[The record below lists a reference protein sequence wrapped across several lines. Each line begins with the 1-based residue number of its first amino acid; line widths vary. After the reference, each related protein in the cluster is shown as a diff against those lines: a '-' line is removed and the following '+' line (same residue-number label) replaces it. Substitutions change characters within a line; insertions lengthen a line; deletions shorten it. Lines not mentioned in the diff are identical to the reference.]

1 MFSFCSRMKTASE
14 IWEKMGTR
22 SEDEVKQVLRLA
34 GLKRTG
40 RFPVKA
46 AVEGDGAENRFML
59 RCLGT
64 MGCTVTRTWE
74 KGIPAFSVSAEA
86 DYLTARD
93 ESGTI
98 LMPEQLL
105 TAVCLIE
112 MEHGCGKVAVPDD
125 ASAAVDLVAA
135 GFGRLALRPG
145 RDGAPARQLYA
156 RLPWLWDGVMGAV
169 RICSRLSLTGER
181 LEELMDKTPRF
192 TAQKREVPLN
202 CDGKQVVDELARG
215 FRRQTKGCG
224 LRLQTGGGWVYLQP
238 SPLRQAVEVM
248 AESADMEA
256 AGELCDLYVR
266 RVELAD
272 RELNGEKGGNKDEK

>member
-1 MFSFCSRMKTASE
+1 MFSFQSRIKPVSERLKTGSE
-14 IWEKMGTR
+14 E
-22 SEDEVKQVLRLA
+22 ELKQVLRLA
-34 GLKRTG
+34 KLKRTG
-40 RFPVKA
+40 MFPVKA
-46 AVEGDGAENRFML
+46 AVEGDGPENRFMRCCL
-59 RCLGT
+59 RK
-64 MGCTVTRTWE
+64 MGCIVTQNWE
-74 KGIPAFSVSAEA
+74 KGIPAFSISAGA

-135 GFGRLALRPG
+135 GFGRTALRLG
-145 RDGAPARQLYA
+145 RDGVPARQLYG

-192 TAQKREVPLN
+192 TAQKREVVLR
-202 CDGKQVVDELARG
+202 CDGKRVVDELARG
-215 FRRQTKGCG
+215 CHRQARGGG
-224 LRLQTGGGWVYLQP
+224 LRLKTGEGWIYLRP
-238 SPLRQAVEVM
+238 SSLGQAVQVM

-272 RELNGEKGGNKDEK
+272 RELKREEVRNKSEK